1 MNFHDK
7 SKICK
12 CPIPNDKNQEVFKDY
27 CLCKRC
33 GSIMIKGIYEN
44 ITYILYSE
52 RRPELNQVNPIEMI
66 KQMINNTKIN
76 YPHLNEEYNM
86 NKVELIHK
94 EESYKSINLYI
105 KYRETVLFYL
115 KKIMNIFDFN
125 DDIFYQTLFFMD
137 YIFSHHLIEEEITDN
152 NIIYHL
158 IGYFLCSSKMKDEDI
173 FESQL
178 NSFLTINENAI
189 LSRRKIIYYEI
200 LCLKSINYNLF
211 SFSTYDWI
219 IYLSGNGIVFDCEI
233 DKKNTIIISNSDKI
247 PIIDNIN
254 KYALSILLRLTL
266 KNIFFKY
273 SPIYIA
279 LSIIQISREKFL
291 NKKLINNYLFN
302 KLINIYGIHFNE
314 YKNSYEEIKLEIEK
328 DNQISTEDNNFTNIK
343 GYLNKN
349 TNNSR
354 KNNRNKRLSFDKN
367 SRCKIILKSNSINYL
382 NENNKKEEN
391 NQIIKNSKEV
401 ELKDYK
407 EKMNIKNNK
416 NILKVVKHS
425 SSITN
430 ENYTSFSNNNL
441 NIPLIQIKYQKS
453 NISIKDNLKIIQ
465 KNNSKFLPEI
475 NSNLSIKHMSQKKL
489 FKRESRIIPYKR
501 NNSLKINSVFSKFS
515 PIRKKTLFGN
525 NINIISNKNNI
536 NNNKFIKIQKL
547 SKISLFK
554 NKIEQINTN
563 NKIDMEKAMIER
575 NIFKLK
581 KNFGIDLR
589 KRESSLS
596 ISNKINQGFVS
607 KTISKDYI

>member
-7 SKICK
+7 SKICE

-105 KYRETVLFYL
+105 KYRETVLSYL

-254 KYALSILLRLTL
+254 KYALGILLRLTL

-391 NQIIKNSKEV
+391 NQIMKNSKEV

-416 NILKVVKHS
+416 NILKVIKHS

-453 NISIKDNLKIIQ
+453 NISIKDNFKIIQ

-536 NNNKFIKIQKL
+536 DNNKFIKIQKL

-554 NKIEQINTN
+554 NKIEKINTN

-575 NIFKLK
+575 NIFKLT
-581 KNFGIDLR
+581 KNFGMDLR

>member
-7 SKICK
+7 SKIYK

-86 NKVELIHK
+86 NKVELINK

-115 KKIMNIFDFN
+115 KKIMNLFDFN

-211 SFSTYDWI
+211 SFSAYDWI
-219 IYLSGNGIVFDCEI
+219 IFLSGNGIVFDCEI

-273 SPIYIA
+273 SPIYIT

-314 YKNSYEEIKLEIEK
+314 YKNSYKEIKLEIEK
-328 DNQISTEDNNFTNIK
+328 DNQISTEDNNCTNIK

-401 ELKDYK
+401 ELKDNK

-441 NIPLIQIKYQKS
+441 NIPLIQIKYKKS
-453 NISIKDNLKIIQ
+453 NISIRDNFKIIQ

-475 NSNLSIKHMSQKKL
+475 SSNLSIKHMSQKKL

-536 NNNKFIKIQKL
+536 DNNKFIKIQKL

-554 NKIEQINTN
+554 NKIEKINTK
-563 NKIDMEKAMIER
+563 NKIDMEKAIIER
-575 NIFKLK
+575 NIFKSK

>member
-1 MNFHDK
+1 M
-7 SKICK
+7 
-12 CPIPNDKNQEVFKDY
+12 
-27 CLCKRC
+27 
-33 GSIMIKGIYEN
+33 
-44 ITYILYSE
+44 
-52 RRPELNQVNPIEMI
+52 
-66 KQMINNTKIN
+66 
-76 YPHLNEEYNM
+76 
-86 NKVELIHK
+86 
-94 EESYKSINLYI
+94 
-105 KYRETVLFYL
+105 
-115 KKIMNIFDFN
+115 
-125 DDIFYQTLFFMD
+125 
-137 YIFSHHLIEEEITDN
+137 
-152 NIIYHL
+152 
-158 IGYFLCSSKMKDEDI
+158 
-173 FESQL
+173 
-178 NSFLTINENAI
+178 
-189 LSRRKIIYYEI
+189 
-200 LCLKSINYNLF
+200 
-211 SFSTYDWI
+211 
-219 IYLSGNGIVFDCEI
+219 SGNGIVFDCEI

-401 ELKDYK
+401 ELKDNK

-416 NILKVVKHS
+416 NILKVIKHS

>member
-7 SKICK
+7 SKICE

-105 KYRETVLFYL
+105 KYRETVLSYL

-254 KYALSILLRLTL
+254 KYALGILLRLTL

-391 NQIIKNSKEV
+391 NQIMKNSKEV

-416 NILKVVKHS
+416 NILKVIKHS

-453 NISIKDNLKIIQ
+453 NISIKDNFKIIQ

-536 NNNKFIKIQKL
+536 DNNKFIKIQKL

-554 NKIEQINTN
+554 NKIEKINTN

>member
-7 SKICK
+7 SKICE

-105 KYRETVLFYL
+105 KYRETVLSYL

-158 IGYFLCSSKMKDEDI
+158 IGYFLCSSKMKDGDI

-254 KYALSILLRLTL
+254 KYALGILLRLTL

-279 LSIIQISREKFL
+279 LSIIQISREKFI

-391 NQIIKNSKEV
+391 NQIMKNSKEV

-416 NILKVVKHS
+416 NILKVIKHS

-453 NISIKDNLKIIQ
+453 NISIKDNFKIIQ

-554 NKIEQINTN
+554 NKIEKINTN

-575 NIFKLK
+575 NIFKLT
-581 KNFGIDLR
+581 KNFGMDLR